1 MHILLLTV
9 SYKSSFNQH
18 SAPFFRDQ
26 AIALKENGFR
36 VGVICALPISFK
48 SIFKNRLLSF
58 KQESYVDEGIKTVV
72 YPFPSFPKMPN
83 RSKEL
88 DLKKE
93 KYYSKIILIK
103 MEHQMLY
110 TYIPMQPENS
120 PFG

>member
-18 SAPFFRDQ
+18 SAPFRDQ

-58 KQESYVDEGIKTVV
+58 KQSHMLMKA
-72 YPFPSFPKMPN
+72 
-83 RSKEL
+83 
-88 DLKKE
+88 LK
-93 KYYSKIILIK
+93 L
-103 MEHQMLY
+103 
-110 TYIPMQPENS
+110 
-120 PFG
+120 